1 MTQRSSL
8 PTQQLIRPLEQ
19 AAYARLQQAG
29 SLKGLLK
36 PFKSKGELV
45 EFSEQ
50 CSALRDSL
58 IVLAQRLLSE
68 ATAYPFS
75 LLPVVL
81 AQQTTE
87 AGTAFLRWRSASAM
101 GVSLWADLINARST
115 PVSLLQDLYELELQR
130 VVLNMQVS
138 LTHSIARLATQSAQ
152 KMAQAE
158 SVYRRRID
166 LDTHN
171 THKEPST

>member
-1 MTQRSSL
+1 VTRRSSSS
-8 PTQQLIRPLEQ
+8 TKRLIQPLEQ
-19 AAYARLQQAG
+19 EAYARLQQAG

-50 CSALRDSL
+50 CAALRDSL

-75 LLPVVL
+75 LLPVLL

-101 GVSLWADLINARST
+101 GVSLWADLVNARST
-115 PVSLLQDLYELELQR
+115 PVSLLPDLYALELQR
-130 VVLNMQVS
+130 VALNMQVS
-138 LTHSIARLATQSAQ
+138 LTHSIARLAMQSAQ
-152 KMAQAE
+152 KMAHAE
-158 SVYRRRID
+158 SVYRRRVD
-166 LDTHN
+166 QDTHR

>member
-1 MTQRSSL
+1 MTRRSSP
-8 PTQQLIRPLEQ
+8 PTQQLIRPPEQ
-19 AAYARLQQAG
+19 EAYARLQQAG

-45 EFSEQ
+45 DFSEQ
-50 CSALRDSL
+50 CATLRDSL

-115 PVSLLQDLYELELQR
+115 PVSLLPDLYALELRR

-138 LTHSIARLATQSAQ
+138 LTHSIARLAMQSAQ

-158 SVYRRRID
+158 SVYRRRVEQ
-166 LDTHN
+166 DTHS

>member
-1 MTQRSSL
+1 MTRRSSSSS
-8 PTQQLIRPLEQ
+8 PQLIRPLEQ
-19 AAYARLQQAG
+19 EAFARLQQAH

-36 PFKSKGELV
+36 PFKSKGELLD
-45 EFSEQ
+45 FSEQ
-50 CSALRDSL
+50 CGTLRDSL
-58 IVLAQRLLSE
+58 IVLAQRLVSE

-87 AGTAFLRWRSASAM
+87 AGTAFLRWRRGSAM
-101 GVSLWADLINARST
+101 GVSLWADLINARNT
-115 PVSLLQDLYELELQR
+115 PVSLLPDLYALELQR

-138 LTHSIARLATQSAQ
+138 LTHSIARQAMQSAQ

-158 SVYRRRID
+158 SVYRRRVEH
-166 LDTHN
+166 DTR
-171 THKEPST
+171 TGPQETST